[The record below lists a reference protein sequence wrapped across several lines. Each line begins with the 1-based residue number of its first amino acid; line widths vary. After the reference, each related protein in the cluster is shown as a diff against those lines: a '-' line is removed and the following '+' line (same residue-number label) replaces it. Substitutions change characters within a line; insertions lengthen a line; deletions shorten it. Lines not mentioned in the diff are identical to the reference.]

1 MISSPIAPNDE
12 KLWKDVEMET
22 KTLLKFAMPFEVKLK
37 HERIE
42 NKMDKLNQLL
52 MKDDSTTIEFFCI
65 AFNPAENEAETWGD
79 IKMAE
84 QISDSGN
91 RIDLS
96 HNESQMVSRQ
106 EIVGYGP
113 ESVKTPAAKRML
125 ELRKQMALLS
135 RSNPNSFNFFYC
147 LRYIDVFVQPSSSG
161 MSLDLFYVPRIF
173 AFRSKFP
180 LSVFFHNLLKKLLGR
195 LRSTRI
201 SNYMEASKN
210 LGNSPSM
217 GENYLQPNVM
227 PENYQSNISSQNSD
241 LTQSGI
247 NNHELAVNSVI
258 DSLSNKTLFS
268 TVSTEFLEVCQSLL
282 SQNLVL
288 LPLTKISLDLPKI
301 KISHCLP
308 PLTSSYLLEAQH
320 GFRRFLSKLPFEE
333 FIILLN
339 SILLEK
345 TIVLVSENLNYL
357 SSAIA
362 TLNTLIRPFRW
373 SFPIIYSLPKEC
385 MLMLEAP
392 VPVLIGLNVSSHKF
406 LKEISPNH
414 FQDIKKNKDKI
425 FLLLD
430 DNLMLAS
437 KGLLNSL
444 TLPYFDDFLIVLQVI
459 YKKNFMAKQ
468 SNFYKISKKKAS
480 GGLRKYSI
488 SKTSNYTFNDRISK
502 LKKYPSSNSVSSS
515 DKKIQNFAL
524 KDISSPE
531 LFEYLN
537 NTFYKNIINNLP
549 RLDKDKLKQDPQDQ
563 QVFMTEL
570 KPEKFSSNPFDQ
582 VFLKNFFSTQAFHFY
597 FENQYPLRFK

>member
-1 MISSPIAPNDE
+1 
-12 KLWKDVEMET
+12 MET

-42 NKMDKLNQLL
+42 NKMEKLNQILL
-52 MKDDSTTIEFFCI
+52 KDDSKNIEFFCI

-79 IKMAE
+79 IKMAGE
-84 QISDSGN
+84 QIRNMDGLSDGN
-91 RIDLS
+91 RIDLN
-96 HNESQMVSRQ
+96 HNENEMISRH
-106 EIVGYGP
+106 EIMIHGHDSSGM
-113 ESVKTPAAKRML
+113 TPAAKRML

-135 RSNPNSFNFFYC
+135 KSNPNSFNFFYC

-161 MSLDLFYVPRIF
+161 MSLDLYYVPRIF

-180 LSVFFHNLLKKLLGR
+180 LSIFFHNLLKKLLGR

-201 SNYMEASKN
+201 ANYMEATKS
-210 LGNSPSM
+210 LGNQASIP
-217 GENYLQPNVM
+217 ENYLQPNVNS
-227 PENYQSNISSQNSD
+227 ENFRSNVSQQKSD
-241 LTQSGI
+241 DNLNQSGVQTSTH
-247 NNHELAVNSVI
+247 NLAVNSVI
-258 DSLSNKTLFS
+258 ESLSNKMLFS
-268 TVSTEFLEVCQSLL
+268 TVTTEFLQICQTLL
-282 SQNLVL
+282 TENKVI
-288 LPLTKISLDLPKI
+288 LPLAKISLELPKLSLSYSI
-301 KISHCLP
+301 P
-308 PLTSSYLLEAQH
+308 PLTNSYLLEAQF
-320 GFRRFLSKLPFEE
+320 GFNRFLSQLPFEE
-333 FIILLN
+333 FIVLLN

-345 TIVLVSENLNYL
+345 TIVLVSENLHSL

-392 VPVLIGLNVSSHKF
+392 VPVLIGLNISSHKF
-406 LKEISPNH
+406 LKEIAPNH
-414 FQDIKKNKDKI
+414 FKDIKKNKEKL

-430 DNLMLAS
+430 DNLTLAS

-444 TLPYFDDFLIVLQVI
+444 TLPYFNDFLIVLQVI
-459 YKKNFMAKQ
+459 YKKNYMSKQ

-502 LKKYPSSNSVSSS
+502 LKKYPSTNSTSSS
-515 DKKIQNFAL
+515 DKNIPNLAI
-524 KDISSPE
+524 KDTYSPE

-537 NTFYKNIINNLP
+537 NTIDKNIINNLP
-549 RLDKDKLKQDPQDQ
+549 RLEKEKMTQDLDEKQAF
-563 QVFMTEL
+563 VTEL
-570 KPEKFSSNPFDQ
+570 KPETFSSNPFDQ